1 MEHFINAIILN
12 MLCDGHMLIEGVPG
26 LAKTKT
32 VHTFAEILGMD
43 FKRIQFTPDMLPA
56 DIVGVEIYDAESK
69 HFEAKIGPIMA
80 NIILAD
86 EINRATPKVQSALL
100 EAMQEQQVTIW
111 WKSFPLPKPFFV
123 LATQNPLEQEG
134 TYPLP
139 EAQIDRFLFKILVS
153 YPSVHDEKRI
163 LDEMEHD
170 KDIQIQKILS
180 HQDFLTLKKQI
191 VDVTMSDQVKWYIT
205 RLIDATRN
213 CDKLSYGSSPRG
225 SIGLMTASKAL
236 AFCEG
241 RDYVSHDDIQRVAL
255 AVLRHRVVLSYEAKM
270 EWLTTDDVLCALF
283 EEISL
288 A

>member
-1 MEHFINAIILN
+1 
-12 MLCDGHMLIEGVPG
+12 MLIEGVPW

-32 VHTFAEILGMD
+32 VHTFADILGMD

-56 DIVGVEIYDAESK
+56 DILGVEMYDNATKS
-69 HFEAKIGPIMA
+69 FEAKLGPIMT

-100 EAMQEQQVTIW
+100 EAMQEQQVTIG
-111 WKSFPLPKPFFV
+111 WKSFKLPDPFFV

-153 YPSVHDEKRI
+153 YPNLHEEKKI
-163 LDEMEHD
+163 LDGMERD
-170 KDIQIQKILS
+170 QNI
-180 HQDFLTLKKQI
+180 
-191 VDVTMSDQVKWYIT
+191 QVKKIISHKEFYALKQWVQEVIMADQIKQYIT
-205 RLIDATRN
+205 KLIEATRI
-213 CDKLSYGSSPRG
+213 CEQLAYGSSPRW
-225 SIGLMTASKAL
+225 SIGLMNASKAV

-241 RDYVSHDDIQRVAL
+241 RDYVTHDDVQKVAL
-255 AVLRHRVVLSYEAKM
+255 TVLRHRVILSYEAKM
-270 EWLTTDDVLCALF
+270 EGLHEDQVLLELF
-283 EEISL
+283 KTVKL